1 MTDKT
6 KKLYLL
12 RHGEAE
18 DFSVNNND
26 VLRKLTDAGRAQIN
40 QIAQYIKENH
50 IKIDQIISSPAERA
64 KESAEII
71 KKLLNLHDI
80 IYVDNLYPSTT
91 SSIYDAIVA
100 TEDKINSILIIGHN
114 PGLSSFAQEYMQFN
128 AASLPTSGIIACT
141 YDTASWA
148 EFALV
153 TAKRNFVTSPK

>member
-1 MTDKT
+1 MIEKT

-18 DFSVNNND
+18 GFSANND
-26 VLRKLTDAGRAQIN
+26 DILRKLTDIGRTQIN
-40 QIAQYIKENH
+40 QMAQYVKENN

-64 KESAEII
+64 KESAEIMRD
-71 KKLLNLHDI
+71 LLNLHDV

-91 SSIYDAIVA
+91 SCIYDTIVS
-100 TEDKINSILIIGHN
+100 TEDSINSIMIIGHN

-128 AASLPTSGIIACT
+128 AASLPTSSITACT

-153 TAKRNFVTSPK
+153 TAKRNFITSPK